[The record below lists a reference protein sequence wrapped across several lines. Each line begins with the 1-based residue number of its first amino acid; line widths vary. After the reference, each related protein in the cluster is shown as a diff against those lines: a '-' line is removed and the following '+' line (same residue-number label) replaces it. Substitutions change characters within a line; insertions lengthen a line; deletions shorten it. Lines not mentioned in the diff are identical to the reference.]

1 MPTDPAET
9 LLLLESFGFICDPR
23 GERSDRLEAFLK
35 QKPHGVSNGKAF
47 ADWGL

>member
-1 MPTDPAET
+1 MCADRPQRDPAPAVLFVIHWEW
-9 LLLLESFGFICDPR
+9 
-23 GERSDRLEAFLK
+23 SDQPQAFLK